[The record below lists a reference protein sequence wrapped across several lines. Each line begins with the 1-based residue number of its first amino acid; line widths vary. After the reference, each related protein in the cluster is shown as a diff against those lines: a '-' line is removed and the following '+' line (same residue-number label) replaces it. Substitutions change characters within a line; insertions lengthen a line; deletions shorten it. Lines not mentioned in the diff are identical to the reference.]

1 MREQFLQ
8 KIFNEL
14 EEHEMIGANDLVFAG
29 VSGGADSMCLLAVL
43 LAYQRRV
50 DFELR
55 VIHVEHG
62 IRGAESVADAAYVK
76 RFCEERGVPCEIVR
90 VEAVGYAKEQGLS
103 LEEAARTLRYGVFES
118 RAAQVVEGRRVRLAV
133 AHHRED
139 QAETVLWQMIRGS
152 DVRGLGG
159 MHPKRGYMI
168 RPLLCVGRADIE
180 DFLHANGICW
190 REDRTNACTDYT
202 RNCIR
207 REVLPVLSRLNTQA
221 AAHIFET
228 AERMRE
234 TEDFLREQTER
245 LYERYVHCGPE
256 RVLLLE
262 AALVD
267 ESPLLVRRVLYE
279 ALCVGL
285 GSAKNIGAEHV
296 RLLGALFSLQVGRVL
311 HLPYGGRAKRVYGGV
326 RLSAEAFVK
335 GAHRKHSPETAGE
348 GPFVKSRMEEQGDL
362 CAGGCVENMRAT
374 AFLPEQVHMEV
385 LTHVDLDEISKKKYT
400 KWFDY
405 DKIKDNVRI
414 RRRESGDYLV
424 IDGEG
429 HRQKLS
435 RYMVNEKIPQEERDQ
450 LLLVAD
456 GSHVMWVI
464 GHRISDYYKV
474 DENTTKVLKV
484 QLSGG
489 KEDE

>member
-1 MREQFLQ
+1 MRDQFLQ
-8 KIFNEL
+8 KLFIEL
-14 EEHEMIGANDLVFAG
+14 EENEMIAANDLVFAG
-29 VSGGADSMCLLAVL
+29 VSGGADSMCLLVVL

-50 DFELR
+50 DFEMR

-62 IRGAESVADAAYVK
+62 IRGAESVADATYVK
-76 RFCEERGVPCEIVR
+76 RFCEERGVPCEIVC
-90 VEAVGYAKEQGLS
+90 VEAVGYAKEQGIS
-103 LEEAARTLRYGVFES
+103 LEEAARILRYEAFE
-118 RAAQVVEGRRVRLAV
+118 RCAGQEAGGRRVRFAV

-159 MHPKRGYMI
+159 MHPKRGCMI
-168 RPLLCVGRADIE
+168 RPLLRVSRAEIE
-180 DFLHANGICW
+180 DFLNANGIGW
-190 REDRTNACTDYT
+190 REDRTNTCTDYT

-326 RLSAEAFVK
+326 RLFAGDDVK
-335 GAHRKHSPETAGE
+335 GGQRKPFPEDAG
-348 GPFVKSRMEEQGDL
+348 GKLSVKSCVEDF
-362 CAGGCVENMRAT
+362 CAGGGTENMRGM
-374 AFLPEQVHMEV
+374 AFLPEQVRMEV
-385 LTHVDLDEISKKKYT
+385 LTNFDLAEISKKKYT
-400 KWFDY
+400 KWFNY
-405 DKIKDNVRI
+405 DRIKDNVRI

-435 RYMVNEKIPQEERDQ
+435 RYMVNEKIPQEERDE